1 MALTQSNT
9 TAHCNAVPACVR
21 QSELQAA
28 LEEAK
33 TATATEASRA
43 AAAAAATEARVRE
56 AAAAGETK
64 LLRFQERTARE
75 MEGVRKKMEAE
86 TKKVGLG
93 VKEAATPHDL
103 SWPLA
108 AGYTHANISNS
119 APCPG
124 LSATPP

>member
-1 MALTQSNT
+1 MALIQSNT
-9 TAHCNAVPACVR
+9 AAPSVAVSACVG

-33 TATATEASRA
+33 TATAAEASRA

-93 VKEAATPHDL
+93 DERAAPPHDTA
-103 SWPLA
+103 WPH
-108 AGYTHANISNS
+108 G
-119 APCPG
+119 G
-124 LSATPP
+124 R